1 MDSDGD
7 GCVSEAEFGMGPVGI
22 MFKCNFTAI
31 SGDGCLVEEKFDA
44 CMSIDSPA
52 GGGSGHKGPCAP
64 PCKCE
69 LFTSA
74 QGNFSDG
81 SEDNK
86 YDSNADCRWVIAPPA
101 SDSKFIVL
109 EFDAFEVE
117 GNYAAS
123 SNGYLDFVTI
133 NSCDS
138 LDYGVVG
145 VPKCVG
151 SRQVTRLSGD
161 LDALSG
167 PYVSG
172 TGIMEV
178 VLSTDY
184 SVSKQVDIHTYTHI
198 CMHT

>member
-7 GCVSEAEFGMGPVGI
+7 GCVSETEFGVGPAGI

-44 CMSIDSPA
+44 YMSIDSPA
-52 GGGSGHKGPCAP
+52 GGGSGHKGLCAP

-101 SDSKFIVL
+101 SDSKHIVL
-109 EFDAFEVE
+109 EFDAFELD
-117 GNYAAS
+117 Y
-123 SNGYLDFVTI
+123 GYYDYVTI
-133 NSCDS
+133 NSCNS
-138 LDYGVVG
+138 LNYEVSVG
-145 VPKCVG
+145 TPICVG
-151 SRQVTRLSGD
+151 PRQIARLSGD
-161 LDALSG
+161 LDDLAG
-167 PYVSG
+167 PYVSA

-178 VLSTDY
+178 VFWTGDWY
-184 SVSKQVDIHTYTHI
+184 TYQVHPCVY
-198 CMHT
+198 M

>member
-7 GCVSEAEFGMGPVGI
+7 GCVSETEFGVGPVGI

-86 YDSNADCRWVIAPPA
+86 YDSNADCRWVIAPTA

-123 SNGYLDFVTI
+123 SNGHLDFVTI
-133 NSCDS
+133 NSCDYLGFKAS
-138 LDYGVVG
+138 
-145 VPKCVG
+145 CG
-151 SRQVTRLSGD
+151 SPRQIARLSGD
-161 LDALSG
+161 LDSLFG
-167 PYVSG
+167 TYVSA

-184 SVSKQVDIHTYTHI
+184 SVSKQV
-198 CMHT
+198 